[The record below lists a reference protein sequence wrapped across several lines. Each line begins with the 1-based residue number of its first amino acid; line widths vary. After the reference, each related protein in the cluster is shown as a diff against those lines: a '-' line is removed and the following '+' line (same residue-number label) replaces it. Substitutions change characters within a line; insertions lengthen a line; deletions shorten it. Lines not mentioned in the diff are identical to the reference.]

1 MAHDGWNCCFSF
13 RAIFCPFTTQTAQ
26 NMIISKKWKQMP
38 GDIIILHMSTINQD
52 HMLYGSWDVKCKGKS
67 FMSFCTFLLFDPSNN
82 PKNQNSE
89 KIKTTSGDII
99 ILHLCTTNDN
109 HIMYGSWDIK
119 HDKQDFCHFGL
130 FFALLPPWKSNFWK
144 NELLRKWTTQKKW
157 NTLKIKLLKKWR
169 KNPGDIII
177 LHMSTINK
185 NHMMYDS

>member
-67 FMSFCTFLLFDPSNN
+67 FTSFCTFLLFDPSNN

-89 KIKTTSGDII
+89 KIKQHLEILSFYTCVPQMTII
-99 ILHLCTTNDN
+99 SCMVLEISSMTNRIFVILGYFLPFYPPENQTFEKMNCSENE
-109 HIMYGSWDIK
+109 
-119 HDKQDFCHFGL
+119 
-130 FFALLPPWKSNFWK
+130 LLRKNELLWKSNFWK
-144 NELLRKWTTQKKW
+144 NEEKILEILLFYTWV
-157 NTLKIKLLKKWR
+157 
-169 KNPGDIII
+169 P
-177 LHMSTINK
+177 
-185 NHMMYDS
+185 